1 MVPSIKRIAVLVET
15 SRAYGRGLIEGINSY
30 ASDQDDW
37 LLYYH
42 ESTLEF
48 DLAEWIQHWQ
58 GDGIIARISTMKDAN
73 LLAESGIPTID
84 LLGEIRH
91 PAICSIE
98 PDHDEIARMAL
109 NLFLQAGFL
118 HIAFCG
124 YPGIHFSDHR
134 AKCFTTAAEAEQLKV
149 YHYQPPLSSA
159 HTIPQREQWRPQ
171 REQDIANWIKKL
183 PKPVAIFACNDV
195 RALDIS
201 TACYMV
207 GLKVPEDVSILGVD
221 NEALICNMTKSP
233 LSSIE
238 PDTIRQ
244 GWIGAHTL
252 HTLLSGKQPDIKNQS
267 PIIPIPPIQVVERS
281 STDLICFESPC
292 VSEALRYLRK
302 HNHQNIGSQQ
312 IAEAVGVST
321 SHLNRLFK
329 EATGRTINAERQRLR
344 LIRIRHLLTHSQ
356 LTLNEIATE
365 NGFTSAASLSKFF
378 KIHEGISP
386 GEFRKNTALIP
397 QHDRNTPK

>member
-1 MVPSIKRIAVLVET
+1 MATSTKRIAVLVET
-15 SRAYGRGLIEGINSY
+15 SRAYGRGLIRGINNY
-30 ASDQDDW
+30 ASEQDDW

-48 DLAEWIQHWQ
+48 DLAEWLLQWQ

-91 PAICSIE
+91 PAIYSIDS
-98 PDHDEIARMAL
+98 DHDEIARMAHH
-109 NLFLQAGFL
+109 LFLQAGFQHL
-118 HIAFCG
+118 AFCG
-124 YPGIHFSDHR
+124 YPCIHFSDHR
-134 AKCFTTAAEAEQLKV
+134 AKHFTKAAEAEQLKV
-149 YHYQPPLSSA
+149 HHYQPPPSSA
-159 HTIPQREQWRPQ
+159 HTIRQREQWRPQ
-171 REQDIANWIKKL
+171 REQDIANWIKNL
-183 PKPVAIFACNDV
+183 PKPVAIFACNDA

-201 TACYMV
+201 AACHMI
-207 GLKVPEDVSILGVD
+207 GIKVPEEVSILGVD
-221 NEALICNMTKSP
+221 NDELICNMSKPP

-267 PIIPIPPIQVVERS
+267 PLTLIPPIQVVERA
-281 STDLICFESPC
+281 STDLICFDSPC

-302 HNHQNIGSQQ
+302 HSHHNIGSQQ
-312 IAEAVGVST
+312 IADAVGVSP

-329 EATGRTINAERQRLR
+329 EATGRTINSEHQRLR

-378 KIHEGISP
+378 KIHQGMTP
-386 GEFRKNTALIP
+386 GEFRKNTAIMP
-397 QHDRNTPK
+397 PHDKKTPK